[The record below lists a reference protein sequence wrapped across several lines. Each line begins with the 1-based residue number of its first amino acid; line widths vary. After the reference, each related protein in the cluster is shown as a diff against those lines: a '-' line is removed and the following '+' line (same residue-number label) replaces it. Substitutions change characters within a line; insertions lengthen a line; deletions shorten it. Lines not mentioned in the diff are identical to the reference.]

1 MKRVVM
7 DSGLHDSIIR
17 PQSLLNEFRR
27 QSIEDAKAFFG
38 DASLL
43 LDVPCP
49 ACESDERRDAFEKEG
64 FTYHT
69 CGDCGSLYVS
79 PRPSQEALTEYYRE
93 AKATTYRV
101 EHFQR
106 ETAEARRKH
115 LLRSLS
121 NWLGRIVDE
130 RGDCHADTFVDIGTN
145 SAVLFDEIRR
155 LDLFDNL
162 STLNP
167 LPGLDEELEALNIQT
182 VSESLLN
189 AGAITALQQIEN
201 QFSPF
206 DFLKTAGDMLA
217 INGLLFFTTR
227 TISGFDLQM
236 LWDKTPYI
244 FVPEHL
250 NLLSLEGI
258 DHLVHRAGLDII
270 ELSTPGQLDLELT
283 AQASKADPTIKLPHF
298 VEYLINQ
305 RDELAHSDF
314 QAFLQKHRLSSHV
327 RVAAFRPKG
336 VDV

>member
-17 PQSLLNEFRR
+17 PQSLLSEFRR
-27 QSIEDAKAFFG
+27 RSIEDAKAFFS

-43 LDVPCP
+43 VDVPCP
-49 ACESDERRDAFEKEG
+49 ACESSEGNDAFEKEG
-64 FTYHT
+64 FTYHQ
-69 CGDCGSLYVS
+69 CADCESLYVS
-79 PRPSQEALTEYYRE
+79 PRPSHEALAEYYQK
-93 AKATTYRV
+93 AKATTFRV

-115 LLRSLS
+115 LLRSFS

-130 RGDCHADTFVDIGTN
+130 QGSSDARSFIDIGTN
-145 SAVLFDEIRR
+145 SAVLFDEIQH
-155 LDLFDNL
+155 LDLFD
-162 STLNP
+162 TFYALNP
-167 LPGLDEELEALNIQT
+167 LPGLTEELEALNVQT

-189 AGAITALQQIEN
+189 ARAITALQQIEN

-236 LWDKTPYI
+236 LWGKTPYI

-283 AQASKADPTIKLPHF
+283 AQAAKADSTIKLPHF
-298 VEYLINQ
+298 VEYLIHQ